1 MDLPKYLT
9 IDARPTGIRTRNAY
23 GGILKKDQVTLSV
36 FVSNYTYLSLAFMSI
51 PLFLLSLSF
60 TD

>member
-51 PLFLLSLSF
+51 PLFLL
-60 TD
+60 